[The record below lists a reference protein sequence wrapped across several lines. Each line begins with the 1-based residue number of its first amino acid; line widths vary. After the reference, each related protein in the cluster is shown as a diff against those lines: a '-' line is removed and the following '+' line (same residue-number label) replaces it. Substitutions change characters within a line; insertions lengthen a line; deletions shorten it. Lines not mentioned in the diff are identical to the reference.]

1 MNKKKIIR
9 TTLIIFLIMIVGA
22 AIVGYRFYDK
32 IFQPNVN
39 IEDNKSTYLYI
50 PSGSGFEEVMKSII
64 NQDILEDPS
73 SFRWLAIKKN
83 YHNHIHA
90 GRYLISDKM
99 NNNELVN
106 LLRSGKQAPVKVTFH
121 NIRNDAQLAGA
132 LAEQL
137 EADSAA
143 ILERLKDDAY
153 MEKFGFSNETARLMF
168 IPNTYEFFWDT
179 SADELFKR
187 MHREY
192 NAFWTEKRIKKAEEA
207 GLSPVKAS
215 ILASIV
221 QLETSK
227 QDEMARIAGV
237 YINRLKRG
245 MALQADPTVIY
256 AMGDFTIKRVLKRH
270 LEYDSPYNTYKY
282 PGLPPGPIYLPSP
295 VTINKVLD
303 YEKHN
308 YLYFCAKP
316 DFSGYHN
323 FAKTLTQHNINA
335 RRYQRALN
343 RNGIR

>member
-1 MNKKKIIR
+1 MNKKKVLK
-9 TTLIIFLIMIVGA
+9 TTLIVLLIMIVGA

-39 IEDNKSTYLYI
+39 LSNDKSTYLYI
-50 PSGSGFEEVMKSII
+50 PSGSGFEEVMNKII
-64 NQDILEDPS
+64 NQGILKDTS

-90 GRYLISDKM
+90 GRYLITDKM

-106 LLRSGKQAPVKVTFH
+106 LLRSGKQAPVNVTFH
-121 NIRNDAQLAGA
+121 NIRTDAQLAGT
-132 LAEQL
+132 LAKQL
-137 EADSAA
+137 EADSMS

-153 MEKFGFSNETARLMF
+153 MEKFDFNSETARLMF
-168 IPNTYEFFWDT
+168 IPNTYEFFWNT

-192 NAFWTEKRIKKAEEA
+192 KAFWTEKRLAQAKKA
-207 GLSPVKAS
+207 GISPIKAA

-295 VTINKVLD
+295 VTIDKVLN

-323 FAKTLTQHNINA
+323 FARTLTQHNINA
-335 RRYQRALN
+335 RRYQRALS

>member
-1 MNKKKIIR
+1 MNRKKFFK
-9 TTLIIFLIMIVGA
+9 TALIIILIMIVGA

-32 IFQPNVN
+32 IFQPNVD
-39 IEDNKSTYLYI
+39 IKGAQSTYLYI
-50 PSGSGFEEVMKSII
+50 PSGSGFEEVMKKII
-64 NQDILEDPS
+64 DQDILKDTS

-90 GRYLISDKM
+90 GRYLVTNKM

-121 NIRNDAQLAGA
+121 NIRTDAQLAGA

-137 EADSAA
+137 EADSMA
-143 ILERLKDDAY
+143 ILERLKDDVY
-153 MEKFGFSNETARLMF
+153 MKKFGFNSETARLMF

-192 NAFWTEKRIKKAEEA
+192 NVFWTEKRITKAEKA
-207 GLSPVKAS
+207 GLTPIKAG

-270 LEYDSPYNTYKY
+270 LEYNSPYNTYKY

-295 VTINKVLD
+295 ITVDKVLN
-303 YEKHN
+303 YENHN

-323 FAKTLTQHNINA
+323 FARTLTQHNINA
-335 RRYQRALN
+335 RKYQRALN